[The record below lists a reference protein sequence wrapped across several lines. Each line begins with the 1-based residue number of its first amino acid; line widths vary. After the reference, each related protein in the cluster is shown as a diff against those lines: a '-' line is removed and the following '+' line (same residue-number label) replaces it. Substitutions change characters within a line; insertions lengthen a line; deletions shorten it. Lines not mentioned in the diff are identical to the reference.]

1 MGARLAATPMIS
13 STALAGASA
22 LIPEDFGEMVL
33 MQACRRK
40 QGKLRELPAA
50 EAAERIDPRHPELAH
65 RLSAEAPVALV
76 ARQKPQACRKFSR

>member
-33 MQACRRK
+33 MQAKRLNASR
-40 QGKLRELPAA
+40 LR
-50 EAAERIDPRHPELAH
+50 
-65 RLSAEAPVALV
+65 
-76 ARQKPQACRKFSR
+76 